1 VSPAVV
7 SYTLN
12 GGSRPVAAG
21 TRERVLAAVRQLGY
35 QPDAAARSLSSGR
48 PGLVGLIVPEIQNP
62 YFAWLGHAV
71 EVAATER
78 GLSVVF
84 ANSTDDSELRLVQ
97 ALSGR
102 LLTGLILATQPSME
116 ATRQI
121 ISSGIAA
128 VLVNQPRVSSVLPT
142 LGPDYYG
149 GTTEVVRHLAE
160 VHGCRSIAF
169 AGDPNA
175 SDDRQRAWRDTVAQ
189 LGLEQV
195 DIIPTDYRLSGGHRA
210 GRELLTRSELPDAVF
225 AGSDQLAFGLLGAL
239 GEAGLRVPQDLRL
252 GAFDGSPQSQFMIP
266 PLTTAVVPMEAMAR
280 DAIEHLLGTGEAVYL
295 SYPTRLAIRG
305 SCGCDSGAAG
315 PTPPG

>member
-1 VSPAVV
+1 MTQSRFRARKSRRRPTRQDVARLAGVSPAVV

-160 VHGCRSIAF
+160 VHGCQSIAF

-195 DIIPTDYRLSGGHRA
+195 DIIPTDYRLSGGHPRRSRA
-210 GRELLTRSELPDAVF
+210 V
-225 AGSDQLAFGLLGAL
+225 DQVGASRCRVR
-239 GEAGLRVPQDLRL
+239 GLR
-252 GAFDGSPQSQFMIP
+252 
-266 PLTTAVVPMEAMAR
+266 
-280 DAIEHLLGTGEAVYL
+280 
-295 SYPTRLAIRG
+295 PTRLRVARR
-305 SCGCDSGAAG
+305 
-315 PTPPG
+315 PG